1 MSFSD
6 GTPRSHGRGQPATPA
21 DAVLGTVFLG
31 DTEVRLHER
40 SGSVARRFN
49 RPASPERRREPARE
63 LLASPFFVGRAAQL
77 AELVRLLS
85 AGRRA
90 VIEIAGRDGIGKSTL
105 VQEVVA
111 DPAAAAFD
119 GVVVLRGSTGFD
131 DQLQSV
137 LEAAYLFDQPYVPL
151 ARERDRLLS
160 GLRMLVAIEDFE
172 GGTDEARRLAS
183 ALPNSS
189 LIFTSDRVRLPK
201 FAATVELGGLDER
214 DGVKLFSYVTGE
226 LTGEERMHAALA
238 PNLSPTPLELKLAAA
253 AEESA
258 PAVEAVASGA
268 QQHVWQITGSRASL
282 EMRVLAVFA
291 AFGGGPLDAAFARDM
306 IGFPPEPIFSGL
318 ERRGLIDC
326 DGERYS
332 LRPWVLEI
340 VAAHPALPRV
350 DSALVTFG
358 EWLETFPTSPRIVAC
373 AEASLA
379 LLRNSW
385 YTSSLPDVVRVG
397 RLLGDALLFAGR
409 PNLAVDTYQTVADA
423 ASLNKDRVSEAW
435 ALHQIGTV
443 YFALGD
449 DDRATAAFHRSL
461 ELREKTNNQMSI
473 AVTRHNLSL
482 VLGVRSSGKPRPTV
496 TAAPVASR
504 GRVGW
509 AVAAV
514 AIFIVGTLAFVF
526 NPFVRRP
533 ALHHMTP
540 PKLHKR
546 VPAHAGRQLPAA
558 SIVQG
563 LTIRP

>member
-1 MSFSD
+1 
-6 GTPRSHGRGQPATPA
+6 
-21 DAVLGTVFLG
+21 
-31 DTEVRLHER
+31 
-40 SGSVARRFN
+40 
-49 RPASPERRREPARE
+49 
-63 LLASPFFVGRAAQL
+63 LLASPFFVGRATEL

-90 VIEIAGRDGIGKSTL
+90 IVEVVGRDGIGKSTL

-119 GVVVLRGSTGFD
+119 GVVVLRGASGHD
-131 DQLQSV
+131 DQLQAV

-151 ARERDRLLS
+151 GRERDRLLA
-160 GLRMLVAIEDFE
+160 GLRMLVVVEDFT
-172 GGTDEARRLAS
+172 GGVDEARRLAG

-189 LIFTSDRVRLPK
+189 LIFTSERVRLPK
-201 FAATVELGGLDER
+201 FAATIELSGLEPR
-214 DGVKLFSYVTGE
+214 DAVKLFSYVTGE
-226 LTGEERMHAALA
+226 LADEDHVQSALA
-238 PNLSPTPLELKLAAA
+238 PNLSPTPLDLKLAAA
-253 AEESA
+253 AAGSPPSPEVVS
-258 PAVEAVASGA
+258 SGA
-268 QQHVWQITGSRASL
+268 QQYVWQITGDRASL
-282 EMRVLAVFA
+282 EMRVLAVFV

-318 ERRGLIDC
+318 ERRGILDC

-373 AEASLA
+373 GEASLS

-385 YTSSLPDVVRVG
+385 YTTQLPDVVRVG
-397 RLLGDALLFAGR
+397 RLLGDAMLFAGR
-409 PNLAVDTYQTVADA
+409 PNLAVETYQTVADA
-423 ASLNKDRVSEAW
+423 ASLNKDRASEAW
-435 ALHQIGTV
+435 ALHQMGTV

-449 DDRATAAFHRSL
+449 DDRATASFHRSL

-482 VLGVRSSGKPRPTV
+482 VLGVRSTGNPRPAV
-496 TAAPVASR
+496 NAAPAASG

-514 AIFIVGTLAFVF
+514 AIFIIGTLAFVF
-526 NPFVRRP
+526 NPLARKP
-533 ALHHMTP
+533 AMLHHVSS
-540 PKLHKR
+540 PKLHHR
-546 VPAHAGRQLPAA
+546 APAHGGRQLPAA
-558 SIVQG
+558 DIIPG
-563 LTIRP
+563 LTFRQ